1 MSKVVKRMIS
11 YVGKVKLSELP
22 AEFQASVEGVS
33 KQMEAKVRDSQ
44 VSGRLAITGL
54 DDLHL

>member
-1 MSKVVKRMIS
+1 MSKIVKRMIS

-22 AEFQASVEGVS
+22 KEFQASVEGVS

-44 VSGRLAITGL
+44 VSGRLEITGL
-54 DDLHL
+54 D